1 MKPHA
6 RLLLGAL
13 ALPASLSAAA
23 EEIGCATT
31 TWKLIGGA
39 LRGNIV
45 SVDEWR

>member
-1 MKPHA
+1 MFTPQDVSVVVV
-6 RLLLGAL
+6 GGETQ
-13 ALPASLSAAA
+13 P
-23 EEIGCATT
+23 